1 MTHRRTIEAFI
12 FPSRAVSLSPPAAF
26 IFFRIQLSETHGVQ
40 PGGFNVSLPLA
51 DFIFSRIKNNLDHN
65 TIHSHIN
72 CLSTRGGTA
81 RTKGRVVLHSDSA
94 YRPAT
99 RRVPSTQPHLS
110 MEDGTDPEGLRSNQS
125 IGRRTNTTTS
135 QHGRRHRPRDPTFKS
150 IHWEKNKQRL
160 SAHNQERRRGAL
172 L

>member
-1 MTHRRTIEAFI
+1 MAFHFFRPRLSFFSAYTHKTRAVTHRRTIEAFI
-12 FPSRAVSLSPPAAF
+12 FFLSRGFSFPARGF
-26 IFFRIQLSETHGVQ
+26 HFFPHPTIRDHGVQ

-65 TIHSHIN
+65 TIHSHRN

-125 IGRRTNTTTS
+125 IGRRTN
-135 QHGRRHRPRDPTFKS
+135 RDYLHTIKNEGGELFFK
-150 IHWEKNKQRL
+150 E
-160 SAHNQERRRGAL
+160 G
-172 L
+172 